1 MVAAGEM
8 ATVGTG
14 VVAGIEALTTIVA
27 MDPDLIPMIRTVQ
40 VMDDPI
46 PVIRMVQAMGPD
58 PTLLARMTLVMD
70 ADLIPMI
77 GMVDPIAVMV
87 GDGTTSPGS
96 RSITN
101 NGYRGGCGLSP
112 SAVIRIR
119 R

>member
-1 MVAAGEM
+1 MVAAGEG

-14 VVAGIEALTTIVA
+14 VVPGTEALTTIVA
-27 MDPDLIPMIRTVQ
+27 MDPGLIPMIRTVQ

-77 GMVDPIAVMV
+77 GMVGPIAVMV
-87 GDGTTSPGS
+87 GDGTTSPGVGAN
-96 RSITN
+96 T
-101 NGYRGGCGLSP
+101 GYRGGAGRTP
-112 SAVIRIR
+112 SAADPD
-119 R
+119 

>member
-14 VVAGIEALTTIVA
+14 VVPGTEALTTIVA

-40 VMDDPI
+40 VMNPI
-46 PVIRMVQAMGPD
+46 PVVRMVQAMGPD

-87 GDGTTSPGS
+87 GDGTTNPEVG
-96 RSITN
+96 R
-101 NGYRGGCGLSP
+101 
-112 SAVIRIR
+112 
-119 R
+119 

>member
-14 VVAGIEALTTIVA
+14 VVAGTEALTTIVA
-27 MDPDLIPMIRTVQ
+27 MDPGLIPMIRTVQ

-46 PVIRMVQAMGPD
+46 PVIRMVQAMDPIPVTPMVQAMGPD

-77 GMVDPIAVMV
+77 GMAGPIAVVMV
-87 GDGTTSPGS
+87 GDGTTSPGVG
-96 RSITN
+96 R
-101 NGYRGGCGLSP
+101 
-112 SAVIRIR
+112 
-119 R
+119 

>member
-14 VVAGIEALTTIVA
+14 VVPGTEALTTIVA
-27 MDPDLIPMIRTVQ
+27 MDPGLIPMIRTVQ
-40 VMDDPI
+40 VMDDPIPVIRMVKVMDDPI

-77 GMVDPIAVMV
+77 GMVDPIAVMA
-87 GDGTTSPGS
+87 GDGTTNP
-96 RSITN
+96 
-101 NGYRGGCGLSP
+101 
-112 SAVIRIR
+112 
-119 R
+119 